1 MLSLFSKSEVFT
13 FLLNDRLAILKRKV
27 NDEKMT
33 KRDEIEK
40 RFEKTEEMRNLNVKR
55 RML

>member
-13 FLLNDRLAILKRKV
+13 FLLNDMLAILKRKV

-33 KRDEIEK
+33 KRDKIEK
-40 RFEKTEEMRNLNVKR
+40 RFEKTEEMRKFNFKR

>member
-13 FLLNDRLAILKRKV
+13 FLLNDMLAILKRKV